1 MLLLRKNI
9 IVLLFYCVI
18 GFLVHMQSLQM
29 VPYGDDWR
37 FIYNYFTHEEVV
49 ANFSP
54 FPGILSYL
62 APYGP
67 SALTIGFLYQIFG
80 SEYYIYYLVPL
91 IFKILT
97 AFVIFLI
104 LRNISKELKKNDTVI
119 SFLSGTLFLVGTTG
133 IQAIDWAF
141 HINVYIA
148 MFIFALGLFFQIRFF
163 NDDGKLNLLLGLF
176 LSLFSILFAPFRL
189 LCVVLLTPLVDLIL
203 LVSSRVKDKF
213 LIVILKNIVFT
224 IFIFVFFWVGLF
236 GHSPE
241 SLYSPFPITES
252 IQQVFAKPLL
262 SLKTFLHW
270 IGVTI
275 LPAYPAGHANSF
287 IIGAIFIALLL
298 TVFYKYRSKYILLG
312 SGLYFI
318 LLFLMWMITPYRSID
333 SGDKYL
339 PLSFL
344 GLCFLIGVLALYADN
359 FKKLFKVIILGLVL
373 IQAYST
379 IKIYTYWISTGR
391 GLDFTI
397 PAQEKIMSHF
407 PTPIKEP
414 KIIYLDFE
422 DPSFQQSIEFGLG
435 YRIAVL
441 SGTRGLNYLPTPM
454 SNKENLITLLKGK
467 AKNEKID
474 QIVGNVYAFQLKN
487 KIFTDVT
494 DTFREEVKSRLSK

>member
-1 MLLLRKNI
+1 
-9 IVLLFYCVI
+9 
-18 GFLVHMQSLQM
+18 
-29 VPYGDDWR
+29 
-37 FIYNYFTHEEVV
+37 
-49 ANFSP
+49 
-54 FPGILSYL
+54 
-62 APYGP
+62 
-67 SALTIGFLYQIFG
+67 
-80 SEYYIYYLVPL
+80 
-91 IFKILT
+91 
-97 AFVIFLI
+97 
-104 LRNISKELKKNDTVI
+104 
-119 SFLSGTLFLVGTTG
+119 
-133 IQAIDWAF
+133 
-141 HINVYIA
+141 
-148 MFIFALGLFFQIRFF
+148 
-163 NDDGKLNLLLGLF
+163 
-176 LSLFSILFAPFRL
+176 
-189 LCVVLLTPLVDLIL
+189 
-203 LVSSRVKDKF
+203 
-213 LIVILKNIVFT
+213 
-224 IFIFVFFWVGLF
+224 
-236 GHSPE
+236 
-241 SLYSPFPITES
+241 
-252 IQQVFAKPLL
+252 
-262 SLKTFLHW
+262 
-270 IGVTI
+270 
-275 LPAYPAGHANSF
+275 
-287 IIGAIFIALLL
+287 
-298 TVFYKYRSKYILLG
+298 
-312 SGLYFI
+312 
-318 LLFLMWMITPYRSID
+318 MITPYRSID